1 MSKPQM
7 YSGYHAVAAIL
18 RHRPEAVLELF
29 VQDSRAER
37 GEERLDALCAE
48 ATRLGIR
55 PQQARRDVLEKH
67 AGPQH
72 QGVVA
77 RARPR
82 TPGDEADLMNHLDR
96 LDRAP
101 LLLVLDGVTDPHNLG
116 ACLRSADATGVDA
129 VIVPRRHACGLTP
142 TACRSAVGAAESVPY
157 FEIGNLARLLEQ
169 LRERGI
175 WVVGTAL
182 EQNSQSLFDFNG
194 EGALALVMGAE
205 GDGMR
210 RSTMEKCD
218 YLIEIPM
225 LGEVESLNVS
235 VATAV
240 VLYQLMRSR
249 R

>member
-29 VQDSRAER
+29 VQDTRAER

-48 ATRLGIR
+48 AIR
-55 PQQARRDVLEKH
+55 FGVQPQRARRDVLEKH

-182 EQNSQSLFDFNG
+182 EQNSQSLFD
-194 EGALALVMGAE
+194 
-205 GDGMR
+205 
-210 RSTMEKCD
+210 
-218 YLIEIPM
+218 
-225 LGEVESLNVS
+225 
-235 VATAV
+235 
-240 VLYQLMRSR
+240 
-249 R
+249 

>member
-18 RHRPEAVLELF
+18 RHRSEAVLELF
-29 VQDSRAER
+29 VQDTRAER

-48 ATRLGIR
+48 AQRLGVR
-55 PQQARRDVLEKH
+55 PQRARREVLEKH

-77 RARPR
+77 RVRPR
-82 TPGDEADLMNHLDR
+82 QPGDEHTLMQHLDG
-96 LDRAP
+96 LGHPP

-142 TACRSAVGAAESVPY
+142 TACRSAAGAAESVPY

-182 EQNSQSLFDFNG
+182 EQNSQSLFEFRP
-194 EGALALVMGAE
+194 EGPLALVMGAE

-218 YLIEIPM
+218 YLLEIPM
-225 LGEVESLNVS
+225 RGEVESLNVS

-240 VLYQLMRSR
+240 VLYQLMRGRS
-249 R
+249 